1 MLCAKSLT
9 RRYYRDTRHANCF
22 YPVRDVSLELHPGE
36 VVVLTGRSGSGKT
49 TLLHM
54 LAGLLPPTEG
64 EVLLDD
70 VSLYTLPDAALSR
83 LRAEK
88 IAVVPQG
95 RSAVET
101 LTVLENILLPA
112 RLRDR
117 PALLPAENAGFG
129 RRELGSRSPSAQ
141 PRRTLSGVAGDAEAA
156 CRWMDALNIG
166 SLSNV
171 RPAELSGGELRR
183 MAIARAL
190 TQDADVLLA
199 DEPTGDLDDENTERV
214 LDIFADAAHAHG
226 KAVLIVSHDS
236 AALRIADRQ
245 FRMDGGT
252 LSETVDTNQTR

>member
-1 MLCAKSLT
+1 MLCAKNLT
-9 RRYYRDTRHANCF
+9 RRFFRDTRHANCF
-22 YPVRDVSLELHPGE
+22 YPVRGVNLELRPGE

-54 LAGLLPPTEG
+54 MAGLLPPTEG
-64 EVLLDD
+64 EVLLDG
-70 VSLYTLPDAALSR
+70 VSMYTLSDAELSR

-95 RSAVET
+95 RSAVDS

-112 RLRDR
+112 RLRN
-117 PALLPAENAGFG
+117 E
-129 RRELGSRSPSAQ
+129 
-141 PRRTLSGVAGDAEAA
+141 TGDAEAA
-156 CRWMDALNIG
+156 CQWMEAMNIAN
-166 SLSNV
+166 LSNV

-190 TQDADVLLA
+190 TQDADILLA

-214 LDIFADAAHAHG
+214 LDIFASAAHERG

-245 FRMDGGT
+245 FHMDGGA
-252 LSETVDTNQTR
+252 LSETVATN